1 MSENKRL
8 FIIDGSSYIF
18 RAFFGVPNLTNS
30 KGFPTNAVF
39 GFLKMLKNTLGIYKP
54 THIVIALDSKE
65 KTFRKELY
73 PEYKANRDA
82 MPEELSVQVPY
93 IDELINAMNIPN
105 IRIHGVE
112 ADDIIA
118 SLAKKAEEHDF
129 EVTIISGDK
138 DLMQLVNDK
147 TIMIDTLKNKIY
159 NVKGVVEKLGVEPKH
174 VVDYLSITG
183 DASDNV
189 PGVRGIGPKGAVKLI
204 SEFGTL
210 EDIYKKID
218 AVKNKKHQTSLK
230 ESKDNA
236 LLSKELIILKDD
248 LDVDFSGERF
258 RTKEPDTEKLKDLFQ
273 KMEFIS
279 ELRELKFTNPK
290 IELTPPK
297 TEFFEPAS
305 DNNSDEIIELSQ
317 HAVVSKGTLI
327 GHDLLKHFDHTGL
340 LKYKKFFDTKLA
352 AYELSPGEKD
362 YNIDDISIRTIGTEY
377 SPQKLPA
384 IMQKLDQ
391 DLRSVGLEK
400 AYYDVDLA
408 CIPVLKDIEETGALV
423 DTKMLETTSAFF
435 GEKIEEYTA
444 KIYKEAGMEFN
455 INSPKQ
461 MAFVLFDK
469 MGLPTSKKTETG
481 FSTDQGVLE
490 ELALNY
496 ELPKMIMEYRELTK
510 LKSTY
515 ADPLLEQAKKTGG
528 RIHTTYH
535 LDTTATGRLSSSD
548 PNLQNIP
555 IRTSYGTKI
564 REAFIA
570 DKGKKLISADY
581 SQIELRLFAHL
592 SQDAIMIESFLK
604 GEDIHTRTASE
615 IFDVTLELVTLT
627 QRQEAKAVNFGIIY
641 GKTPFGLA
649 RELGIPQGVAAKI
662 IKKYFERYQ
671 GVAKVRE
678 QLIKDAKTRGYSL
691 NMFGR
696 RRYLPNINS
705 KNMAKRGFA
714 ERNAINAPIQGAAA
728 DIMKLAMVK
737 VWNTLK
743 HKHPD
748 AKIILNVHDELVV
761 EVPESKA
768 TEIATLIKS
777 DMEHVIKMSPPLT
790 VDTNIGSSWLEAH

>member
-1 MSENKRL
+1 MSENKKL

-65 KTFRKELY
+65 ETFRKKMY
-73 PEYKANRDA
+73 PEYKANREA
-82 MPEELSVQVPY
+82 MPEELSVQIPY
-93 IDELINAMNIPN
+93 IEELINAMNIPN
-105 IRIHGVE
+105 LRIHGVE

-118 SLAKKAEEHDF
+118 SLAKKAEEHGFD
-129 EVTIISGDK
+129 VTIISGDK

-159 NVKGVVEKLGVEPKH
+159 NTKGVIEKLGVEPKH

-210 EDIYKKID
+210 ENIYKKLD
-218 AVKNKKHQTSLK
+218 AVKNPKHLASLNA
-230 ESKDNA
+230 SKDNA

-248 LDVDFSGERF
+248 LDVDFSSEKF
-258 RTKEPDTEKLKDLFQ
+258 KTKEPDAEKLKDLYQ

-279 ELRELKFTNPK
+279 ELRELKVANPK

-297 TEFFEPAS
+297 AEFFEPIKGHDS
-305 DNNSDEIIELSQ
+305 GDVTKISQ
-317 HAVVSKGTLI
+317 YAVISEGMLI
-327 GHDLLKHFDHTGL
+327 GHDLLKHFDHAEL
-340 LKYKKFFDTKLA
+340 SKHKKMFDTKLA
-352 AYELSPGEKD
+352 AYELAPGEKD
-362 YNIDDISIRTIGTEY
+362 YNIDDISIRTLGEEY
-377 SPQKLPA
+377 SPEKLPS
-384 IMQKLDQ
+384 IMKKLDH

-400 AYYDVDLA
+400 VYYDVDLP

-423 DTKMLETTSAFF
+423 DIKKLEKASAFF
-435 GEKIEEYTA
+435 GEKIEEYTV
-444 KIYKEAGMEFN
+444 KIHKEAGMEFN

-461 MAFVLFDK
+461 LAYVLFDK
-469 MGLPTSKKTETG
+469 IGLPTSKKTETG

-490 ELALNY
+490 ELAADY

-515 ADPLLEQAKKTGG
+515 ADPLLEQAKKSGG
-528 RIHTTYH
+528 RIRTTYH

-555 IRTSYGTKI
+555 IRTNYGTKI

-570 DKGKKLISADY
+570 DKDRKLISADY
-581 SQIELRLFAHL
+581 SQIELRIFAHL

-615 IFDVTLELVTLT
+615 IFDVPLELVTLT

-649 RELGIPQGVAAKI
+649 RELGIPQSVAAKI

-696 RRYLPNINS
+696 RRYLPDINS
-705 KNMAKRGFA
+705 KNVARRNFA

-737 VWNTLK
+737 VWESLK

-748 AKIILNVHDELVV
+748 TKIILNVHDELVV

-768 TEIATLIKS
+768 TELAKLIKS
-777 DMEHVIKMSPPLT
+777 EMEHVIKMSPPLT
-790 VDTNIGSSWLEAH
+790 VGTNIGSSWLEAH

>member
-1 MSENKRL
+1 MSENKKL

-65 KTFRKELY
+65 ETFRKKMY
-73 PEYKANRDA
+73 PEYKANREA
-82 MPEELSVQVPY
+82 MPEELSVQIPY
-93 IDELINAMNIPN
+93 IEELINAMNIPN
-105 IRIHGVE
+105 LRIHGVE

-118 SLAKKAEEHDF
+118 SLAKKAEEHGFD
-129 EVTIISGDK
+129 VTIISGDK

-159 NVKGVVEKLGVEPKH
+159 NTKGVIEKLGVEPKH

-210 EDIYKKID
+210 ENIYKKLD
-218 AVKNKKHQTSLK
+218 AVKNPKHLASLNA
-230 ESKDNA
+230 SKDNA

-248 LDVDFSGERF
+248 LDVDFSSEKF
-258 RTKEPDTEKLKDLFQ
+258 KTKEPDAEKLKDLYQ

-279 ELRELKFTNPK
+279 ELRELKVANPK

-297 TEFFEPAS
+297 AEFFEPIKGHDS
-305 DNNSDEIIELSQ
+305 GDVTKISQ
-317 HAVVSKGTLI
+317 YAVISEGMLI
-327 GHDLLKHFDHTGL
+327 GHDLLKHFDHAEL
-340 LKYKKFFDTKLA
+340 SKHKKMFDTKLA
-352 AYELSPGEKD
+352 AYELAPGEKD
-362 YNIDDISIRTIGTEY
+362 YNIDDISIRTLGEEY
-377 SPQKLPA
+377 SPEKLPS
-384 IMQKLDQ
+384 IMKKLDH

-400 AYYDVDLA
+400 VYYDVDLP

-423 DTKMLETTSAFF
+423 DIKKLEKASAFF
-435 GEKIEEYTA
+435 GEKIEEYTV
-444 KIYKEAGMEFN
+444 KIHKEAGMEFN
-455 INSPKQ
+455 ITSPKQ
-461 MAFVLFDK
+461 LAYVLFDK
-469 MGLPTSKKTETG
+469 IGLPTSKKTETG

-490 ELALNY
+490 ELAADY

-515 ADPLLEQAKKTGG
+515 ADPLLEQAKKSGG
-528 RIHTTYH
+528 RIRTTYH

-555 IRTSYGTKI
+555 IRTNYGTKI

-570 DKGKKLISADY
+570 DKDRKLISADY
-581 SQIELRLFAHL
+581 SQIELRIFAHL

-615 IFDVTLELVTLT
+615 IFDVPLELVTLT

-649 RELGIPQGVAAKI
+649 RELGIPQSVAAKI

-696 RRYLPNINS
+696 RRYLPDINS
-705 KNMAKRGFA
+705 KNVARRNFA

-737 VWNTLK
+737 VWESLK

-748 AKIILNVHDELVV
+748 TKIILNVHDELVV

-768 TEIATLIKS
+768 TELAKLIKS
-777 DMEHVIKMSPPLT
+777 EMEHVIKMSPPLT
-790 VDTNIGSSWLEAH
+790 VGTNIGSSWLEAH

>member
-1 MSENKRL
+1 
-8 FIIDGSSYIF
+8 
-18 RAFFGVPNLTNS
+18 
-30 KGFPTNAVF
+30 
-39 GFLKMLKNTLGIYKP
+39 
-54 THIVIALDSKE
+54 
-65 KTFRKELY
+65 
-73 PEYKANRDA
+73 
-82 MPEELSVQVPY
+82 MPEELSVQIPY
-93 IDELINAMNIPN
+93 IEELINAMNIPN
-105 IRIHGVE
+105 LRIHGVE

-118 SLAKKAEEHDF
+118 SLAKKAEEHGFD
-129 EVTIISGDK
+129 VTIISGDK

-159 NVKGVVEKLGVEPKH
+159 NTKGVIEKLGVEPKH

-210 EDIYKKID
+210 ENIYKKLD
-218 AVKNKKHQTSLK
+218 AVKNPKHLASLNA
-230 ESKDNA
+230 SKDNA

-248 LDVDFSGERF
+248 LDVDFSSEKF
-258 RTKEPDTEKLKDLFQ
+258 KTKEPDAEKLKDLYQ

-279 ELRELKFTNPK
+279 ELRELKVANPK

-297 TEFFEPAS
+297 AEFFEPIKGHDS
-305 DNNSDEIIELSQ
+305 GDVTKISQ
-317 HAVVSKGTLI
+317 YAVISEGMLI
-327 GHDLLKHFDHTGL
+327 GHDLLKHFDHAEL
-340 LKYKKFFDTKLA
+340 SKHKKMFDTKLA
-352 AYELSPGEKD
+352 AYELAPGEKD
-362 YNIDDISIRTIGTEY
+362 YNIDDISIRTLGEEY
-377 SPQKLPA
+377 SPEKLPS
-384 IMQKLDQ
+384 IMKKLDH

-400 AYYDVDLA
+400 VYYDVDLP

-423 DTKMLETTSAFF
+423 DIKKLEKASAFF
-435 GEKIEEYTA
+435 GEKIEEYTV
-444 KIYKEAGMEFN
+444 KIHKEAGMEFN

-461 MAFVLFDK
+461 LAYVLFDK
-469 MGLPTSKKTETG
+469 IGLPTSKKTETG

-490 ELALNY
+490 ELAADY

-515 ADPLLEQAKKTGG
+515 ADPLLEQAKKSGG
-528 RIHTTYH
+528 RIRTTYH

-555 IRTSYGTKI
+555 IRTNYGTKI

-570 DKGKKLISADY
+570 DKDRKLISADY
-581 SQIELRLFAHL
+581 SQIELRIFAHL

-615 IFDVTLELVTLT
+615 IFDVPLELVTLT

-649 RELGIPQGVAAKI
+649 RELGIPQSVAAKI

-696 RRYLPNINS
+696 RRYLPDINS
-705 KNMAKRGFA
+705 KNVARRNFA

-737 VWNTLK
+737 VWESLK

-748 AKIILNVHDELVV
+748 TKIILNVHDELVV

-768 TEIATLIKS
+768 TELAKLIKS
-777 DMEHVIKMSPPLT
+777 EMEHVIKMSPPLT
-790 VDTNIGSSWLEAH
+790 VGTNIGSSWLEAH

>member
-1 MSENKRL
+1 MSENKKL

-30 KGFPTNAVF
+30 KGLPTNAVY

-65 KTFRKELY
+65 ETFRKKMY
-73 PEYKANRDA
+73 PEYKANREA

-93 IDELINAMNIPN
+93 IEELINAMNIPN

-118 SLAKKAEEHDF
+118 SLTKKAEAHGFD
-129 EVTIISGDK
+129 VAIISGDK
-138 DLMQLVNDK
+138 DLMQLVNDR

-159 NVKGVVEKLGVEPKH
+159 NVQGVVEKLGVEPKY

-189 PGVRGIGPKGAVKLI
+189 PGVKGIGPKGAVKLI
-204 SEFGTL
+204 TEFGTL
-210 EDIYKKID
+210 EDIYSKLD
-218 AVKNKKHQTSLK
+218 AVKNQKHHTCLK

-248 LDVDFSGERF
+248 LDLEFSDERF
-258 RTKEPDTEKLKDLFQ
+258 KTVEPNIEKLRDIYQ
-273 KMEFIS
+273 QMEFVT
-279 ELRELKFTNPK
+279 ELRELKVAHPK
-290 IELTPPK
+290 IELQPTK
-297 TEFFEPAS
+297 TEFFEPEREKDTS
-305 DNNSDEIIELSQ
+305 EMIP
-317 HAVVSKGTLI
+317 VSKYAVLYGDTLI
-327 GHDLLKHFDHTGL
+327 GHDLLKHFDHKEL
-340 LKYKKFFDTKLA
+340 SRYKKIFDTKLA
-352 AYELSPGEKD
+352 AYELSPGDKD
-362 YNIDDISIRTIGTEY
+362 YNIDDISIRTTGEEY

-384 IMQKLDQ
+384 IMKKLDQ
-391 DLRSVGLEK
+391 DMRTVGLEK
-400 AYYDVDLA
+400 VYYDVDLP
-408 CIPVLKDIEETGALV
+408 CIPVIKDIEETGALV
-423 DTKMLETTSAFF
+423 DIGELEKTTAFF
-435 GEKIEEYTA
+435 ADRIEEYTV
-444 KIYKEAGMEFN
+444 KIHKEAGMEFN

-461 MAFVLFDK
+461 LAYVLFDK
-469 MGLPTSKKTETG
+469 IGLPSSKRTETG
-481 FSTDQGVLE
+481 FSTDQEVLE
-490 ELALNY
+490 ELAVSY
-496 ELPKMIMEYRELTK
+496 ELPKMVMEYRELTK
-510 LKSTY
+510 LKNTY
-515 ADPLLEQAKKTGG
+515 ADPLLEQAKKSNG

-592 SQDAIMIESFLK
+592 SQDPIMIDSFIK

-615 IFDVTLELVTLT
+615 IFDVSLELVTLT
-627 QRQEAKAVNFGIIY
+627 QRQEAKAINFGILY

-649 RELGIPQGVAAKI
+649 RELGIPQGMAAKM
-662 IKKYFERYQ
+662 IKKYFERYP
-671 GVAKVRE
+671 GIAKVRE

-691 NMFGR
+691 SMFGR
-696 RRYLPNINS
+696 RRYLPDINS
-705 KNMAKRGFA
+705 KNIAKRGFA
-714 ERNAINAPIQGAAA
+714 ERNAINAPIQGTAA

-737 VWNTLK
+737 VWEALK
-743 HKHPD
+743 EKHID

-761 EVPESKA
+761 EVPEAKA
-768 TEIATLIKS
+768 TELAKLIKLE
-777 DMEHVIKMSPPLT
+777 MEHVIKLSPPLI
-790 VDTNIGSSWLEAH
+790 VEANIGTSWLEAH